1 MAQAN
6 IHTIKDTKLELKK
19 SLGQNFLT
27 DVNVVKKIVQTANLD
42 ENTTV
47 IEIGPGIGA
56 LTEFMLKEAN
66 NVLAIEI
73 DQRLVPILTEL
84 FEGQNFNIINKD
96 FLEVDE
102 TILKPYIRGNKVKVV
117 ANLPYYITTAII
129 TKILL
134 EFEFIDELYIMVQKE
149 VAERITAVPKTKKYN
164 SLSVFCQTI
173 TDVNYEFT
181 VKKTVFDPVPKIDSA
196 IISFK
201 RKKYDI
207 NILEFENFVQNCFVQ
222 KRKTWLNNINQA
234 YKIPKEELIQF
245 LIDNNLSQNL
255 RSEEISVE
263 NFQKL
268 FIIFKEKFINIK
280 KNS

>member
-6 IHTIKDTKLELKK
+6 IHTIKASKIELKK

-27 DVNVVKKIVQTANLD
+27 DVNIVKKIVNTANVD
-42 ENTTV
+42 KQTSV

-56 LTEFMLKEAN
+56 LTEILLEEAN
-66 NVLAIEI
+66 DVTAVEI
-73 DQRLVPILTEL
+73 DRRLIPILEDTFSEA
-84 FEGQNFNIINKD
+84 NFQVINQD
-96 FLEVDE
+96 FLTIDAEVLQGYVQKD
-102 TILKPYIRGNKVKVV
+102 KVKVV

-134 EFEFIDELYIMVQKE
+134 DMPFIDELYIMVQKE
-149 VAERITAVPKTKKYN
+149 VAERIAADAKTKKYN

-173 TDVNYEFT
+173 SEVNYEFT

-201 RKKYDI
+201 RKEHNVDI
-207 NILEFENFVQNCFVQ
+207 LKFEKFVQNAFKQ
-222 KRKTWLNNINQA
+222 KRKTLVNNLNSTYGIT
-234 YKIPKEELIQF
+234 KSELIDF
-245 LIDNNLSQNL
+245 LTDQGLKANI

-263 NFQKL
+263 GFQKL
-268 FIIFKEKFINIK
+268 YNNFVNTKFSN
-280 KNS
+280 NVQ

>member
-6 IHTIKDTKLELKK
+6 IHTIKASKIELKK

-27 DVNVVKKIVQTANLD
+27 DVNIVKKIVNTAD
-42 ENTTV
+42 VDKDTSV

-56 LTEFMLKEAN
+56 LTEILLQDAN
-66 NVLAIEI
+66 DVTAVEI
-73 DQRLVPILTEL
+73 DQRLIPILEQTFAE
-84 FEGQNFNIINKD
+84 ENFQVINED
-96 FLEVDE
+96 FLKIEADYLQGLVQKD
-102 TILKPYIRGNKVKVV
+102 KVKVV

-134 EFEFIDELYIMVQKE
+134 DMPFIDELYIMVQKE
-149 VAERITAVPKTKKYN
+149 VAERIAADSKTKKYN

-173 TDVNYEFT
+173 SDVKYEFT

-201 RKKYDI
+201 RKEIDI
-207 NILEFENFVQNCFVQ
+207 DIYAFEKFVQNAFKQ
-222 KRKTWLNNINQA
+222 KRKTVVNNLNASYQIS
-234 YKIPKEELIQF
+234 KEEIIAF
-245 LIDNNLSQNL
+245 LEENNYKPTL

-263 NFQKL
+263 EFKT
-268 FIIFKEKFINIK
+268 FYAAFKEKFNI
-280 KNS
+280 

>member
-6 IHTIKDTKLELKK
+6 IHTIKASKIELKK

-27 DVNVVKKIVQTANLD
+27 DVNIVRKIVNTAKID
-42 ENTTV
+42 KETSV

-56 LTEFMLKEAN
+56 LTEILLEQAN
-66 NVLAIEI
+66 DVTAVEI
-73 DQRLVPILTEL
+73 DQRLIPILESTFAEN
-84 FEGQNFNIINKD
+84 NFQVINED
-96 FLEVDE
+96 FLKIEADYLQTLVQ
-102 TILKPYIRGNKVKVV
+102 KKKVKVV

-134 EFEFIDELYIMVQKE
+134 DMPFIDELYIMVQKE
-149 VAERITAVPKTKKYN
+149 VAERIAADSKTKKYN

-173 TDVNYEFT
+173 SDVKYEFT

-201 RKKYDI
+201 RKEIDVDI
-207 NILEFENFVQNCFVQ
+207 YEFEKFVQNAFKQ
-222 KRKTWLNNINQA
+222 KRKTIVNNLNA
-234 YKIPKEELIQF
+234 SYEFSKEEILSF
-245 LIDNNLSQNL
+245 LEKNNYKATL

-263 NFQKL
+263 E
-268 FIIFKEKFINIK
+268 FKEFYSKFKAEFKI
-280 KNS
+280 

>member
-6 IHTIKDTKLELKK
+6 IHTIKASKIELKK

-27 DVNVVKKIVQTANLD
+27 DVNIVKKIVNTANVD
-42 ENTTV
+42 KETSV

-56 LTEFMLKEAN
+56 LTEILLEEAN
-66 NVLAIEI
+66 DVTAVEI
-73 DQRLVPILTEL
+73 DRRLIPILEDTFSEA
-84 FEGQNFNIINKD
+84 NFQVINQD
-96 FLEVDE
+96 FLTIDAEVLQGYVQKD
-102 TILKPYIRGNKVKVV
+102 KVKVV

-134 EFEFIDELYIMVQKE
+134 DMPFIDELYIMVQKE
-149 VAERITAVPKTKKYN
+149 VAERIAADAKTKKYN

-173 TDVNYEFT
+173 SDVNYEFT

-201 RKKYDI
+201 RKDHNVDI
-207 NILEFENFVQNCFVQ
+207 LKFEKFVQNAFKQ
-222 KRKTWLNNINQA
+222 KRKTLVNNLNSTYGIAKN
-234 YKIPKEELIQF
+234 ELIDF
-245 LIDNNLSQNL
+245 LTEQGLKANI

-263 NFQKL
+263 AFQELYNNFVNT
-268 FIIFKEKFINIK
+268 KFTNI
-280 KNS
+280 

>member
-6 IHTIKDTKLELKK
+6 IHTIKASKIELKK

-27 DVNVVKKIVQTANLD
+27 DVNIVKKIVNTANVD
-42 ENTTV
+42 KETSV

-56 LTEFMLKEAN
+56 LTEILLEEAN
-66 NVLAIEI
+66 DVTAVEI
-73 DQRLVPILTEL
+73 DRRLIPILEDTFSEA
-84 FEGQNFNIINKD
+84 NFQVINQD
-96 FLEVDE
+96 FLTIDAEVLQGYVQKD
-102 TILKPYIRGNKVKVV
+102 KVKVV

-134 EFEFIDELYIMVQKE
+134 DMPFIDELYIMVQKE
-149 VAERITAVPKTKKYN
+149 VAERIAADAKTKKYN

-173 TDVNYEFT
+173 SDVNYEFT

-201 RKKYDI
+201 RKDHNVDI
-207 NILEFENFVQNCFVQ
+207 LKFEKFVQNAFKQ
-222 KRKTWLNNINQA
+222 KRKTLVNNLNSTYGIAKN
-234 YKIPKEELIQF
+234 ELIDF
-245 LIDNNLSQNL
+245 LTGQGLKANI

-263 NFQKL
+263 AFQELYNNFVNT
-268 FIIFKEKFINIK
+268 KFTNIQG
-280 KNS
+280 

>member
-6 IHTIKDTKLELKK
+6 IHTIKASKIELKK

-27 DVNVVKKIVQTANLD
+27 DVNIVKKIVNTANVD
-42 ENTTV
+42 KETSV

-56 LTEFMLKEAN
+56 LTEILLEEAN
-66 NVLAIEI
+66 DVTAVEI
-73 DQRLVPILTEL
+73 DRRLIPILEDTFSEA
-84 FEGQNFNIINKD
+84 NFQVINQD
-96 FLEVDE
+96 FLTIDAEVLQGYVQKD
-102 TILKPYIRGNKVKVV
+102 KVKVV

-134 EFEFIDELYIMVQKE
+134 DMPFIDELYIMVQKE
-149 VAERITAVPKTKKYN
+149 VAERIAADAKTKKYN

-173 TDVNYEFT
+173 SDVNYEFT

-201 RKKYDI
+201 RKDHNVDI
-207 NILEFENFVQNCFVQ
+207 LKFEKFVQNAFKQ
-222 KRKTWLNNINQA
+222 KRKTLVNNLNSTYGIAKN
-234 YKIPKEELIQF
+234 ELIDF
-245 LIDNNLSQNL
+245 LTEQGLKANI

-263 NFQKL
+263 AFQELYNNFVNT
-268 FIIFKEKFINIK
+268 KFTNIQG
-280 KNS
+280 

>member
-6 IHTIKDTKLELKK
+6 IHTIKASKIELKK

-27 DVNVVKKIVQTANLD
+27 DVNIVKKIVNTAD
-42 ENTTV
+42 VDSETSV

-56 LTEFMLKEAN
+56 LTEILLQDAN
-66 NVLAIEI
+66 DVTAVEI
-73 DQRLVPILTEL
+73 DQRLIPILEQTFAE
-84 FEGQNFNIINKD
+84 ENFQVINED
-96 FLEVDE
+96 FLKIEPDYLQGLVKKD
-102 TILKPYIRGNKVKVV
+102 KVKVV

-134 EFEFIDELYIMVQKE
+134 DMPFIDELYIMVQKE
-149 VAERITAVPKTKKYN
+149 VAERIAADSKTKKYN

-173 TDVNYEFT
+173 SNVNYEFT

-201 RKKYDI
+201 RKEIDIDIYD
-207 NILEFENFVQNCFVQ
+207 FEKFVQKAFKQ
-222 KRKTWLNNINQA
+222 KRKTVVNNLNASYQIT
-234 YKIPKEELIQF
+234 KDELIAF
-245 LIDNNLSQNL
+245 LEENGYKPTL

-263 NFQKL
+263 E
-268 FIIFKEKFINIK
+268 FKTFYAAFKAKFNI
-280 KNS
+280 

>member
-6 IHTIKDTKLELKK
+6 IHTIKASKIELKK

-27 DVNVVKKIVQTANLD
+27 DVNIVKKIVNTAD
-42 ENTTV
+42 VDKDTSV

-56 LTEFMLKEAN
+56 LTEILLQDAN
-66 NVLAIEI
+66 DVTAVEI
-73 DQRLVPILTEL
+73 DQRLIPILEQTFAE
-84 FEGQNFNIINKD
+84 ENFQVINED
-96 FLEVDE
+96 FLKIEADYLQGLVQKD
-102 TILKPYIRGNKVKVV
+102 KVKVV

-134 EFEFIDELYIMVQKE
+134 DMPFIDELYIMVQKE
-149 VAERITAVPKTKKYN
+149 VAERIAADSKTKKYN

-173 TDVNYEFT
+173 SDVKYEFT

-201 RKKYDI
+201 RKEIDI
-207 NILEFENFVQNCFVQ
+207 DIYAFEKFVQNAFKQ
-222 KRKTWLNNINQA
+222 KRKTVVNNLNASYQIS
-234 YKIPKEELIQF
+234 KEEIIAF
-245 LIDNNLSQNL
+245 LEENNYKPTL

-263 NFQKL
+263 E
-268 FIIFKEKFINIK
+268 FKTFYAAFNEKFNI
-280 KNS
+280 

>member
-6 IHTIKDTKLELKK
+6 IHTIKASKIELKK

-27 DVNVVKKIVQTANLD
+27 DVNIVKKIVNTANVD
-42 ENTTV
+42 QDTSV

-56 LTEFMLKEAN
+56 LTEILLEDAN
-66 NVLAIEI
+66 DVLAVEI
-73 DQRLVPILTEL
+73 DQRLIPILERT
-84 FEGQNFNIINKD
+84 FEDRNFSVINED
-96 FLEVDE
+96 FLKIEPEYLQTLVQKD
-102 TILKPYIRGNKVKVV
+102 KVKVV

-134 EFEFIDELYIMVQKE
+134 DMPFIDELYIMVQKE
-149 VAERITAVPKTKKYN
+149 VAERIAADSKTKKYN

-173 TDVNYEFT
+173 SDVKYEFT

-201 RKKYDI
+201 RKDI
-207 NILEFENFVQNCFVQ
+207 DIDIYAFEKFVQKAFKQ
-222 KRKTWLNNINQA
+222 KRKTIVNNLNASYGITKA
-234 YKIPKEELIQF
+234 ELIAF
-245 LIDNNLSQNL
+245 LEENNYKATT

-263 NFQKL
+263 E
-268 FIIFKEKFINIK
+268 FKEFYAKFKIAFNI
-280 KNS
+280 